1 VLLLYFF
8 FRFFKFVLNKNTG
21 TNYLHFAQCNVY
33 GTWGVHRSVG
43 RVSDVYCGFQS
54 TIAILLP
61 TMRRSDAELAYSR
74 AVGADPFAAAV
85 LRQYLEYVPYYQ
97 KYGEKDPSPGK
108 CLNCRGGVRCELC
121 IFNARWP
128 MKKLQDKS
136 KWNPK
141 GPGGRLRRLQSKVN
155 LLLND
160 RMPKTKFKRRKKNKK
175 NLAGKAA
182 AAMLGKMTG
191 FFTKKKAAL
200 LETKEER
207 PETDE
212 EDVSGE
218 KKKKKNKKK
227 KKDKKKKDKEKKK
240 KRKKDKKDKGDP
252 GGKVDEGKRG
262 EGKVDEGKMEESK
275 RNKK

>member
-1 VLLLYFF
+1 MFF
-8 FRFFKFVLNKNTG
+8 SLKRIG

-97 KYGEKDPSPGK
+97 KYGESDPSPGK

-141 GPGGRLRRLQSKVN
+141 GPGGRLRRLQSKVD

-160 RMPKTKFKRRKKNKK
+160 RMPKTHFKKRKKRKK
-175 NLAGKAA
+175 GIAGKALNALAGKFGS
-182 AAMLGKMTG
+182 L
-191 FFTKKKAAL
+191 FHKKK
-200 LETKEER
+200 ETKVEEER
-207 PETDE
+207 PETNDE
-212 EDVSGE
+212 DEKE
-218 KKKKKNKKK
+218 KKKKKKK
-227 KKDKKKKDKEKKK
+227 KKDKKKKDKKKK
-240 KRKKDKKDKGDP
+240 EKEKGAGGRKTA
-252 GGKVDEGKRG
+252 DEGTDTDGDFEGKTG
-262 EGKVDEGKMEESK
+262 EGKMGESK
-275 RNKK
+275 ISKK